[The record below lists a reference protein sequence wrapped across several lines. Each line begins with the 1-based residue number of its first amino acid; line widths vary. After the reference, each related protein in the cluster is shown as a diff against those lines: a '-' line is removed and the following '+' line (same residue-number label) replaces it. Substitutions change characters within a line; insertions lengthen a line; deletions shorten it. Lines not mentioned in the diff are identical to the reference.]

1 MCRLGLVIRI
11 AGISSRYKQFRM
23 IERKP
28 SGWSASDKNVM
39 TIKQPVQA

>member
-11 AGISSRYKQFRM
+11 ASISSRYKQFRM
-23 IERKP
+23 IEPKP

-39 TIKQPVQA
+39 TIKRRLQA